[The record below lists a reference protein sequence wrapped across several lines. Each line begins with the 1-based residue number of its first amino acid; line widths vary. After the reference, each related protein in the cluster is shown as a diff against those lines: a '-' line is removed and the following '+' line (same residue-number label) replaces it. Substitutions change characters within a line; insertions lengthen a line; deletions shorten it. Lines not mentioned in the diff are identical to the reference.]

1 MPRIISGIKKGLN
14 LTPPKN
20 DDVRPTYDRA
30 KEGLFNILASRY
42 PVDGGCILDLFSGT
56 GSIGL
61 ECISRGAKR
70 AVFVDKQTLLTKA
83 NIDKCGFAQSCDTM
97 QMDCVKALASLK
109 ASGMKFT
116 HIFLDPPYNKG
127 LYERVIENE
136 YLCDIID
143 ENSVVIAELSD
154 KEKVLE
160 TCKDLILMDKRK
172 YGISVFAIYKKRKNE
187 YLDLPGQF

>member
-14 LTPPKN
+14 LIPPKN

-42 PVDGGCILDLFSGT
+42 PVEGGHILDLFSGT

-61 ECISRGAKR
+61 ECISRGADR
-70 AVFVDKQTLLTKA
+70 VVFVDKQTTLTKT
-83 NIDKCGFAQSCDTM
+83 NIDKCGFTQSCDTI
-97 QMDCVKALASLK
+97 QMDCIKALAFLK
-109 ASGMKFT
+109 ASGSRFT
-116 HIFLDPPYNKG
+116 HVFLDPPYNKG

-136 YLCDIID
+136 CLCDIID

-160 TCKDLILMDKRK
+160 SCKDLILMDKRK
-172 YGISVFAIYKKRKNE
+172 YGISVFAIYRKRNNE